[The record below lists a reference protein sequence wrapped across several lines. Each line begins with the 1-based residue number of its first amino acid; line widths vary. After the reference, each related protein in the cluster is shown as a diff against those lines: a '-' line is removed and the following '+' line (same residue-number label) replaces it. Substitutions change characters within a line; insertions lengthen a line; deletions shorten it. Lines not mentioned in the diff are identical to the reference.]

1 MVEKKAPAKKS
12 APKKKTA
19 PKKKPQAKKPA
30 MRGGGGCSACAG
42 CNMAGGSAASD
53 AVMSNVPEPSV
64 AYKNINAGIIGGA
77 KKKGGGVVGT
87 YGIGSGGWRA
97 TPTSKS
103 KR

>member
-1 MVEKKAPAKKS
+1 MVEKKHPAKKS
-12 APKKKTA
+12 APKKKPE
-19 PKKKPQAKKPA
+19 PKKKPQANKPA
-30 MRGGGGCSACAG
+30 MRGGGGCPACAWLKRT
-42 CNMAGGSAASD
+42 GGSAASD

-77 KKKGGGVVGT
+77 KKKGGGVVGM
-87 YGIGSGGWRA
+87 YGIGSGGRRA